1 MTGTTTGGTVCLS
14 GDLICASAAEAAIV
28 RQYLPEHIRLTRAE
42 PGCLSFEVTQS
53 GDPMIWRVAERFAD
67 RAAFDAHLETPHLAA
82 FRDSLHLCAEGPVQF
97 FDRVAP

>member
-53 GDPMIWRVAERFAD
+53 GDSMIWRVAERFAD
-67 RAAFDAHLETPHLAA
+67 RAAFDAHQTRTRASDWWAA
-82 FRDSLHLCAEGPVQF
+82 TAAIRREFRVSRG
-97 FDRVAP
+97 R

>member
-28 RQYLPEHIRLTRAE
+28 SQYLPEHIRLTRAE

-67 RAAFDAHLETPHLAA
+67 RAAFDAHQTRTRATDWWAA
-82 FRDSLHLCAEGPVQF
+82 TAAIRRDFRIWHEE
-97 FDRVAP
+97 